1 MSVDLFSQVPVEE
14 AQLRRIFRAFNRFM
28 LLLWR
33 LGLGSYGNGN
43 CYAGW
48 IMVIKHTGR
57 KTGLTRYAPVNYA
70 IVDGDVY
77 CTAGFGVKADWYR
90 NIMDIPEVELWLPDG
105 RWAGVA
111 QDATD
116 DPQAAEILRQ
126 VIIAAGFAGPLFGV
140 NPSKMTA
147 EDFKVLLGDY
157 RVIRIRRTEAVTG
170 PGGPGDLAWIWP
182 LATFMLLARCMKW
195 KKR

>member
-14 AQLRRIFRAFNRFM
+14 AQLRKIFKSLNRFM

-33 LGLGSYGNGN
+33 LGLAHYGNGN
-43 CYAGW
+43 RYAGW

-70 IVDGDVY
+70 IVDEDVY

-111 QDATD
+111 EDATEE
-116 DPQAAEILRQ
+116 PNAAEILRQ

-140 NPSKMTA
+140 NASKMTA
-147 EDFKVLLGDY
+147 DDFKELLGEY
-157 RVIRIRRTEAVTG
+157 RLVRIRRTEAVTG

-182 LATFMLLARCMKW
+182 LATFLLLARCLKR
-195 KKR
+195 KKG